1 MRQGEVRWVTLPPE
15 NGSGPANRRPVVIVQ
30 NDRANASPIRTVIAC
45 VLTSQL
51 RRAGAPGN
59 VLLPAE
65 ETGLPRDSVANVSQ
79 LFTFDRDHLGP
90 TVGVVS
96 SDAIDEI
103 LAGIQLFL
111 ERVAPH

>member
-1 MRQGEVRWVTLPPE
+1 VRQGEVRWVTLPPPS
-15 NGSGPANRRPVVIVQ
+15 GSGPANRRPVVVVQ

-51 RRAGAPGN
+51 RRSGAPGN
-59 VLLPAE
+59 VLLSTE

-79 LFTFDRDHLGP
+79 LFTFDRDQLGP
-90 TVGVVS
+90 AVS
-96 SDAIDEI
+96 VIPSRAIAEI

-111 ERVAPH
+111 ERVRPR